1 MGMSWCPPA
10 ACDGRIDM
18 SKPSMKYTIR
28 EIEEKDI
35 LSGGLL
41 EVLENV
47 APVGD
52 LDKSTAKMILKD
64 IKSNP
69 LHRIFVAVVEDG
81 TNQGLIVGTTTLI
94 VEPKFILGGG
104 RVGHIE
110 DVAVRSEYQSKGI
123 RFELVSHA
131 TEQAAIMGCVRTIL
145 DCSNENVPFYEKV
158 GYSYYGNCMK
168 IEYGARLIK
177 QK

>member
-1 MGMSWCPPA
+1 MDMSRCLPA

-28 EIEEKDI
+28 EIEENDI
-35 LSGGLL
+35 EAGGLL
-41 EVLENV
+41 EVLENL

-52 LDKSTAKMILKD
+52 LSKPTAKVILKE

-69 LHRIFVAVVEDG
+69 LHKIFVAVLQDG
-81 TNQGLIVGTTTLI
+81 KNEGMIIGATTLL
-94 VEPKFILGGG
+94 VEPKFIFGGG

-123 RFELVSHA
+123 GFELVSHA

>member
-1 MGMSWCPPA
+1 
-10 ACDGRIDM
+10 M
-18 SKPSMKYTIR
+18 SKRSMKYTIR

-47 APVGD
+47 APVGN
-52 LDKSTAKMILKD
+52 LDKLTAKVILKD

-69 LHRIFVAVVEDG
+69 LHRIFVAVIQDG
-81 TNQGLIVGTTTLI
+81 RDQSLIIGTTTLF

-123 RFELVSHA
+123 GFKLVSYA

-145 DCSNENVPFYEKV
+145 DCSNENIPFYEKI

-168 IEYGARLIK
+168 K
-177 QK
+177 QYEQG